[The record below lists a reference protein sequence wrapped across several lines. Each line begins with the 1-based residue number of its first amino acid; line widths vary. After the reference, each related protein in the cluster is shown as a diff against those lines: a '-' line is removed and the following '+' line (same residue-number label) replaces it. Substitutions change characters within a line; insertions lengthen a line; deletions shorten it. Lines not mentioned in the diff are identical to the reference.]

1 MLPDK
6 LVTVSTAAIL
16 TLGQVLT
23 PALPQPTHIL
33 TSHEISLKDR
43 YPVPSVSD
51 VFQDNILLNLAYMR
65 GIVQDNKITWDE
77 VNKPF
82 HCEFR
87 IDPNKT
93 FAFHD
98 DVLPEYK
105 DSLVRTTQAHFN
117 SQEGFKTDG
126 YLFGDGVCHL
136 ASLIY
141 WVAKDAN
148 LDTKAPTN
156 HDFMAIPEIER
167 QFGVSIYS
175 NPNSKGSNAQQNLY
189 ITNNTGKQLTF
200 YFDYL
205 DNKLRVS
212 ILEENI

>member
-33 TSHEISLKDR
+33 ASHEISLKDR

-82 HCEFR
+82 HYEFR